1 LVELLGARSKHE
13 VLKNGLELGKRLADM
28 AEAEGAA
35 AAWRVLA
42 GFWSEMILYVAPS
55 ENLDGHAEAIARGGE
70 LITLLWALL
79 AHVGVVRRAD
89 HNATTAA
96 AGSAPAV
103 V

>member
-1 LVELLGARSKHE
+1 M
-13 VLKNGLELGKRLADM
+13 ELGKRLADL
-28 AEAEGAA
+28 AEAEEEAA
-35 AAWRVLA
+35 ATWRVLA

-70 LITLLWALL
+70 MITLLWALL
-79 AHVGVVRRAD
+79 AHVGIVRRAD
-89 HNATTAA
+89 RNATTTAA